1 MRPIFRMVLFP
12 MHLSLFP
19 ALFAALPTIISGLGL
34 AASVIGGSSAKA
46 DQRRQQIT
54 QFQFQGLQATSDAA
68 TAGANAGI
76 LGTQRDAFGRQS
88 EETIGDIG
96 QEGASISAERAALAA
111 AEGFGG
117 GGTARSVQAGISR
130 RVNRDIMRVRDSL
143 TEQTDI
149 FNQQIKQQEDQATA
163 FDTQA
168 TFASGQVGD
177 LEERSSWSLLRP
189 STWF

>member
-12 MHLSLFP
+12 MHLSLWP
-19 ALFAALPTIISGLGL
+19 LVGAIISGVGLLSGILG
-34 AASVIGGSSAKA
+34 GGANKA
-46 DQRRQQIT
+46 DQRDLQIA

-68 TAGANAGI
+68 TARANAGI

-96 QEGASISAERAALAA
+96 QEGASVSAERAALAA

-130 RVNRDIMRVRDSL
+130 KVSRDIMRVRDSL

-168 TFASGQVGD
+168 TFAAGQVGD
-177 LEERSSWSLLRP
+177 LEEKSSWKWYKP